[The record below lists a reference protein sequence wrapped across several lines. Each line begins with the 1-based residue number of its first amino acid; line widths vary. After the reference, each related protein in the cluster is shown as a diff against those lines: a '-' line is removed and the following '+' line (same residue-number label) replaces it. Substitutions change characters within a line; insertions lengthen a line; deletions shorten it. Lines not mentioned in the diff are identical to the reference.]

1 MRMENFGWLLEEEWE
16 KFSILK
22 IVDVIRVVIYL
33 KINSVFVRD
42 NVIICEFNK
51 KLFFCY
57 FEKVSNYVYII

>member
-22 IVDVIRVVIYL
+22 MVDVIRVVIYL

-42 NVIICEFNK
+42 NVIICELNK
-51 KLFFCY
+51 KLFFVIL
-57 FEKVSNYVYII
+57 KKLVIMYI